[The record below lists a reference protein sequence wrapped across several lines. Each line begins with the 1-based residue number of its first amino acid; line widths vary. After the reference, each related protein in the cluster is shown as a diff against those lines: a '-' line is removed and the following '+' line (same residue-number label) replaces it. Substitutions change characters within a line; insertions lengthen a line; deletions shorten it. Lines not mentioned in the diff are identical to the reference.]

1 MQSIAHRFFYA
12 DFRHLRGRSDG
23 KVRRTYL
30 LAPKG
35 THSVPYTGMSAKTG
49 CFEQRRG
56 VSTLRHRHGA
66 ALIASLIFLLI
77 MTLIGVTGLQV
88 SSMEEKMT
96 GNMRDRDLA
105 FQAAESALRAGE
117 TFMTA
122 ATLPAFDGT
131 GGHYLTSTAQA
142 TFWDTI
148 DWTAPAQVTTYTGG
162 TLSNVYA
169 APAYIVEQLPTL
181 PGVDTGGSL
190 EAGTPPSGGNVS
202 WYRITARG
210 MGGTASA
217 VVILQS
223 IYRR

>member
-1 MQSIAHRFFYA
+1 MR
-12 DFRHLRGRSDG
+12 
-23 KVRRTYL
+23 
-30 LAPKG
+30 
-35 THSVPYTGMSAKTG
+35 
-49 CFEQRRG
+49 RRG
-56 VSTLRHRHGA
+56 SNNAWKRVKKCRIQRGA
-66 ALIASLIFLLI
+66 ALIASLVFLLI

-131 GGHYLTSTAQA
+131 SGHYATSAAQPA
-142 TFWDTI
+142 FWDSI
-148 DWTAPAQVTTYTGG
+148 DWSDPAQTTTYSGG
-162 TLSNVYA
+162 ALSNVYA
-169 APAYIVEQLPTL
+169 APAYIIEQLPATADAAA
-181 PGVDTGGSL
+181 GSSGSL
-190 EAGTPPSGGNVS
+190 EAGIPPAGGNVS

-210 MGGTASA
+210 MGGTAQA
-217 VVILQS
+217 VVVLQS